1 MTAIDRTAYPRTR
14 ESMTQE
20 ELDSRYNL
28 SAADLEFVRSAARGG
43 SGRVT
48 LAAMLTTRR
57 DFGMFPPPPDI
68 HETTI
73 AHLATQ
79 LGLKLSLIHIS
90 EPTRPY

>member
-57 DFGMFPPPPDI
+57 DIFGGSWRRRPPR
-68 HETTI
+68 
-73 AHLATQ
+73 
-79 LGLKLSLIHIS
+79 S
-90 EPTRPY
+90 EAADS